1 MTVEE
6 IVAKARDHG
15 NSVREADDDEAER
28 SLARLRWILFRDSLD
43 SEDRRLAVDAY
54 YAAYTI

>member
-15 NSVREADDDEAER
+15 NFVREADDDEAER